1 MPDDDCTNLP
11 VTEPTPA
18 SVPLL
23 GDGGAATHSAIEAAK
38 TAGRRPSLP
47 LLLALLTLAALTT
60 LSLTLPPQSSPVAA
74 RPIAVSTVPSP
85 HLPDG
90 GGPQAAAA
98 LNRPLTITIGAE
110 SRTLSAA
117 ALADLGGA
125 SLERGGVPSLRIGP
139 DELAELLGPALLASL
154 NREARSARYAVD
166 ADAGDGIQGVLPDES
181 ARTFDLTAAATVLS
195 RTLNRLVAG
204 RLATRTIALPLRET
218 PAALQAQ
225 TLTAALPQ
233 LTLLG
238 SQTIRY
244 LPALSN
250 AYGVN
255 ILVPGRVFAGQVIA
269 PGDWFDFWKQ
279 IGPVTRAAGYRQG
292 GAFLGGIVVADGA
305 FAGGICAT
313 ATALYAAAVRA
324 GLPIGARSPHYSYLP
339 AYPLGLDAT
348 VWQEG
353 KRETTMR
360 FQNDTTGP
368 LVIVVRQS
376 RGYLRVELF
385 GITDG
390 RQVELVTGSFTNVR
404 YGSGGRAGGA
414 VTVIRTIRNGDGSLR
429 STERIRSVYAPS

>member
-1 MPDDDCTNLP
+1 
-11 VTEPTPA
+11 VF
-18 SVPLL
+18 
-23 GDGGAATHSAIEAAK
+23 EAAE
-38 TAGRRPSLP
+38 TVGRRPSLP

-60 LSLTLPPQSSPVAA
+60 LSLTLSPLPPPVAA
-74 RPIAVSTVPSP
+74 RPIAVSTVSSP

-98 LNRPLTITIGAE
+98 LSRSLTLTIGAE

-125 SLERGGVPSLRIGP
+125 ALERGVVPSLRIGP
-139 DELAELLGPALLASL
+139 DELAELLGPELLASL
-154 NREARSARYAVD
+154 NREARLARYVVD

-181 ARTFDLTAAATVLS
+181 ARAFDLTAAATVLS

-204 RLATRTIALPLRET
+204 RLVTRTIALPLRET
-218 PAALQAQ
+218 PATLQAA
-225 TLTAALPQ
+225 TLTTALPH

-238 SQTIRY
+238 AQTIRY

-269 PGDWFDFWKQ
+269 PGDWFDFWEQ
-279 IGPVTRAAGYRQG
+279 IGPVTRAAGYQQG

-348 VWQEG
+348 VWKEG

-385 GITDG
+385 GIDDG
-390 RQVELVTGSFTNVR
+390 RRVELATGPFTNVR

>member
-1 MPDDDCTNLP
+1 MPDRDRSDSP
-11 VTEPTPA
+11 AAEPAPTPE
-18 SVPLL
+18 L
-23 GDGGAATHSAIEAAK
+23 GVAAATA
-38 TAGRRPSLP
+38 TATTLTPIDGETAPHRPSLP
-47 LLLALLTLAALTT
+47 LALALLVLAALTT
-60 LSLTLPPQSSPVAA
+60 LSLTLPPAFVPTAQAPTH
-74 RPIAVSTVPSP
+74 AVSRPLSL
-85 HLPDG
+85 LPDA

-98 LNRPLTITIGAE
+98 LATPILVTIGE
-110 SRTLSAA
+110 TRRTLSVA

-125 SLERGGVPSLRIGP
+125 ALRRGAVPSLRIGP
-139 DELAELLGPALLASL
+139 AELAELLGPELLASL
-154 NREARSARYAVD
+154 NREARPAHYAVD
-166 ADAGDGIQGVLPDES
+166 ADAGDGIRGVVADES
-181 ARTFDLTAAATVLS
+181 ARAFDLIAAATVLS

-204 RLATRTIALPLRET
+204 RSTTRTIDLPLHET

-233 LTLLG
+233 LTVLG
-238 SQTIRY
+238 SQTIHY

-324 GLPIGARSPHYSYLP
+324 GLPIGARSPHHSYLP

-360 FQNDTTGP
+360 FQNNTTGP

-376 RGYLRVELF
+376 RGYLRVELL
-385 GITDG
+385 GIDDG
-390 RQVELVTGSFTNVR
+390 RRVELATGPFTNEGVV
-404 YGSGGRAGGA
+404 GAGG
-414 VTVIRTIRNGDGSLR
+414 VGET
-429 STERIRSVYAPS
+429 STLTSKEVVGASATCA